1 MSVLAF
7 PTVVSDPIFQP
18 SSKVLI
24 FDGSFDG
31 CFDVVKCSLCHNLRG
46 MAAPRNGRTAAP
58 RNGRMAV
65 LPPRGMAVR
74 LPRGMAVWPYGCP
87 AEWPRGFEITWFE
100 NIYFPTTT
108 VWCILQTRLHY

>member
-46 MAAPRNGRTAAP
+46 MAAPRNGR
-58 RNGRMAV
+58 MAV

-74 LPRGMAVWPYGCP
+74 LPRGMAVCRITTLPYSQ
-87 AEWPRGFEITWFE
+87 AWIVYHL
-100 NIYFPTTT
+100 I
-108 VWCILQTRLHY
+108 VTRFARYRPKHASFVY